1 MPKPVVASYCTTF
14 LKPEMLHIYRQI
26 TGLDRYD
33 TFVICK
39 ERRCED
45 RYPFSD
51 IELKPKVR
59 SNFIR
64 RFWLKHILKE
74 PPIVYRGEYGV
85 LDAILKRR
93 HADLLH
99 VYFGHTG
106 VHLLP
111 FIQRWPRPSVVSFH
125 GMDVQPR
132 GDQPGYVERLSTLLR
147 EVPLALARSQSLLD
161 RLIELGCPPE
171 NVRLNRT
178 GIPMDKFPVVRREV
192 PADGAWHLVQACRL
206 IEKKGLPVTL
216 EAFAGFAARYPKAR
230 LTLAG
235 DGPLEARLRARAG
248 EMGIADRVEFRGFLG
263 ESDLCRLY
271 HEAHIFIHP
280 SQMTAD
286 QNQEGIPNAMLEAM
300 ATGLPVLATLHGGIP
315 EAVENGITGLL
326 VPERDADG
334 LRDHLLALAAEPARW
349 IAMGEAAATSVRA
362 EFEASAAIRRLEAV
376 YDEAIEK
383 GKPAR

>member
-1 MPKPVVASYCTTF
+1 
-14 LKPEMLHIYRQI
+14 
-26 TGLDRYD
+26 
-33 TFVICK
+33 
-39 ERRCED
+39 
-45 RYPFSD
+45 
-51 IELKPKVR
+51 
-59 SNFIR
+59 
-64 RFWLKHILKE
+64 
-74 PPIVYRGEYGV
+74 
-85 LDAILKRR
+85 
-93 HADLLH
+93 
-99 VYFGHTG
+99 
-106 VHLLP
+106 
-111 FIQRWPRPSVVSFH
+111 
-125 GMDVQPR
+125 MDVQPR
-132 GDQPGYVERLSTLLR
+132 EDQPGYVDRLSTLLR

-178 GIPMDKFPVVRREV
+178 GIPMDKFPVVRREP

-235 DGPLEARLRARAG
+235 DGPLEARLRARAV

-271 HEAHIFIHP
+271 HEAHLFVHP

-349 IAMGEAAATSVRA
+349 QALGEAAARSVRA

-376 YDEAIEK
+376 YDEAIAK